1 MKNIIKKSL
10 ILSCVLILGA
20 VSFGCAKKNA
30 NLEISQ
36 TAIAASAGI
45 VNGISTMDTAYT
57 DQLLAMDGDEIE
69 DFFKQYGYS
78 LDGKAFL
85 SGVSGYMDAVEEMGG
100 VIDISEPV
108 MSSTDENITATFNV
122 DGKVRDAKLVV
133 TMDERNK
140 IQSITTNCEYTFAEN
155 MEKAGLNTLLG
166 MGITFCVLI
175 FLSLIISLF
184 KFIPDIQASFEKKK
198 TAPSP
203 AETAVDNTI
212 NQIIEKEEAADDTQ
226 LIAVITAAIAAY
238 EGTSAAASS
247 GASGSGD
254 GFVVRSI
261 RRRY

>member
-10 ILSCVLILGA
+10 IISCVLILGA
-20 VSFGCAKKNA
+20 LSFGCAKKGSA
-30 NLEISQ
+30 LEVTETSM
-36 TAIAASAGI
+36 AASAGI
-45 VNGISTMDTAYT
+45 VNGITTMDQTYT
-57 DQLLAMDGDEIE
+57 DQLLAMEEGDVE

-78 LDGKAFL
+78 IDGKAFL

-100 VIDISEPV
+100 VIDVSEPV
-108 MSSTDENITATFNV
+108 MASTEESITATFNI
-122 DGKVRDAKLVV
+122 DGQVRDAKMIV
-133 TMDERNK
+133 TMDEKNK
-140 IQSITTNCEYTFAEN
+140 IQSITTNCDYTFAEN

-198 TAPSP
+198 AAPSP
-203 AETAVDNTI
+203 AEAAVDNTI
-212 NQIIEKEEAADDTQ
+212 NQIIEKEEAADDNE
-226 LIAVITAAIAAY
+226 LIAVISAAIAAY
-238 EGTSAAASS
+238 EGSSKASS
-247 GASGSGD
+247 STAASGD